1 MHHDVPP
8 VVDMTHHLE
17 VEELLD
23 RRPELLSAIAKC
35 IICQRR
41 SDMTGVFVVNAKHA
55 AFYGA
60 PPMKTRKF
68 VYGLCTPCSE
78 SPDRPNILQRIEEM
92 FFKNAGMPVNTTTE

>member
-1 MHHDVPP
+1 
-8 VVDMTHHLE
+8 MTHHLE

-35 IICQRR
+35 IICLRR
-41 SDMTGVFVVNAKHA
+41 SDMTGVFVVNSKHA

-60 PPMKTRKF
+60 PPMKTLKF

-78 SPDRPNILQRIEEM
+78 SDERAGLLQRIEAE
-92 FFKNAGMPVNTTTE
+92 FFENAGLPANTTLQ